1 MGEGFTKKQ
10 KLEMRKEVKIGFME
24 GSKELMKQI
33 RNECMTKTECLSIHQ
48 GRHTAE
54 AIHSNNGELSKEKLK
69 FWGAITGLVLT
80 VTTLITTIS
89 TVIVIIYI
97 R

>member
-1 MGEGFTKKQ
+1 MVEGFTRRQ
-10 KLEMRKEVKIGFME
+10 KSEIRNEVRLGLLDA
-24 GSKELMKQI
+24 SKELMKQV

-54 AIHSNNGELSKEKLK
+54 AVHKSNGELSKQKLK
-69 FWGAITGLVLT
+69 FWGAVTGLVLT
-80 VTTLITTIS
+80 ITTLLTTIS
-89 TVIVIIYI
+89 TIIVIVYM